1 MRAPHL
7 PVCLDLDGRRCL
19 VVGADAEAA
28 RKAAILERAG
38 ASVLRLVTISG
49 APVVLGGLALVIV
62 SGAPREQAAEISR
75 RCRARGIPVNV
86 VDDPLL
92 CSFLMPALVDRGPV
106 TVAVSTGGRSP
117 LLAKLLRDVIDRVL
131 PERLGDL
138 AELAGDARPQVRDHI
153 ARASQRRQFWLRALT
168 GTVAKLALA
177 GRKDAARAAL
187 ASLLSTASERRRV
200 V

>member
-1 MRAPHL
+1 MPAPHL

-38 ASVLRLVTISG
+38 ASVVRLAVLSSV
-49 APVVLGGLALVIV
+49 PVALDGLALVIV
-62 SGAPREQAAEISR
+62 SGAPGERAAEISR
-75 RCRARGIPVNV
+75 RCHMRGIPVNV
-86 VDDPLL
+86 VDDPRL
-92 CSFLMPALVDRGPV
+92 CSFLMPALVERGPV
-106 TVAVSTGGRSP
+106 TVAISTGGRSP
-117 LLAKLLRDVIDRVL
+117 LLAKLLREAIDRVL

-153 ARASQRRQFWLRALT
+153 ATPAQRLQFWSRMLT
-168 GTVAKLALA
+168 GTVAKLALS

-187 ASLLSTASERRRV
+187 ASLLAAASERRRV
-200 V
+200 A